1 MFNKS
6 KNEIEEL
13 KTEIVNLKIRI
24 KRLEDFYRTV
34 RNTVEK

>member
-24 KRLEDFYRTV
+24 KRLGDFYRTV